1 MLINV
6 TYFHTNSATY
16 ILVLLRTRERGIRL
30 YIVIVG
36 KVKKLHI
43 FPNLIKT
50 LTVCMNDVFIKYT
63 GSVKCVNNAYNL

>member
-16 ILVLLRTRERGIRL
+16 ILVLLRKRDHGIRL

-36 KVKKLHI
+36 KVKKLHVL
-43 FPNLIKT
+43 PKPDRNVHSLHE
-50 LTVCMNDVFIKYT
+50 
-63 GSVKCVNNAYNL
+63 

>member
-16 ILVLLRTRERGIRL
+16 ILVLLRKRGIRL

-43 FPNLIKT
+43 FPNLMKT

>member
-6 TYFHTNSATY
+6 TYFHTHSATY
-16 ILVLLRTRERGIRL
+16 ILVLLRKRKRGIRL

-43 FPNLIKT
+43 FPKPDQNVYSLHELSTCSLSIRE
-50 LTVCMNDVFIKYT
+50 V
-63 GSVKCVNNAYNL
+63 